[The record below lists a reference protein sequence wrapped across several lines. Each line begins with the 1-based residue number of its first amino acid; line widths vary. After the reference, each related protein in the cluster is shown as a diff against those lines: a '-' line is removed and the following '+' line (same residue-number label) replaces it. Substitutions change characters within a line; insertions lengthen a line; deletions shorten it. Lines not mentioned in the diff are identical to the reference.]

1 MQAADSA
8 ASAQTDTE
16 LLAAP
21 GAGKQIVVKQVY
33 VSTDT
38 AQTVTFSSGAVA
50 GVKEVFNVDRGTSTG
65 GTFTLTVNGQTTGA
79 IAFDAAAGTVE
90 TAVEALSTVTTATV
104 SGTGTVGAPWIVTI
118 DTPLASGWVISGD
131 GASLTGG
138 DATLTVTETT
148 AGIEIGVARWIQYC
162 AANGGQVLS
171 AAKAHLFTCLDNRSL
186 CYTSS
191 ASGNVFVSV
200 QADIKDTADLSL

>member
-8 ASAQTDTE
+8 SSAQTDTE
-16 LLAAP
+16 LIAAP
-21 GAGKQIVVKQVY
+21 GAGKQIVVKQIY

-50 GVKEVFNVDRGTSTG
+50 GVKEVATVDRGTSTG
-65 GTFTLTVNGQTTGA
+65 GTYTLTVSGQTTAA
-79 IAFDAAAGTVE
+79 IAFDAAAS
-90 TAVEALSTVTTATV
+90 AVKSALELLSTVTTVTV
-104 SGTGTVGAPWIVTI
+104 TGTGTVGDPWVCTFDDPIQSLDV
-118 DTPLASGWVISGD
+118 SGD
-131 GASLTGG
+131 GSSLTGG
-138 DATLTVTETT
+138 DQTLTVTETT
-148 AGIEIGVARWIQYC
+148 DGIEIGVARWIQYC

-171 AAKAHLFTCLDNRSL
+171 AGTGHLFTCLDNRSL